1 MWQMVVAAEEAVLV
15 MWETAAV
22 TVEAADLE
30 LITQVPAV
38 PADILEMAAMAAMEH
53 LIQPLQGT
61 DLLARGVV
69 VVAEAAVGITRL

>member
-1 MWQMVVAAEEAVLV
+1 MLVAAGEAVLV
-15 MWETAAV
+15 MWETAAA

-61 DLLARGVV
+61 DLPARGVV